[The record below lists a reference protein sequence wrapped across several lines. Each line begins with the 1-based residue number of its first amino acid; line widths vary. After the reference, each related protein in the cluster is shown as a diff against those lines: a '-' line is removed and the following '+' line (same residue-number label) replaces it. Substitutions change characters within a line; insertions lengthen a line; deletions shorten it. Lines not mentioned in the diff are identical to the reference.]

1 MPAKR
6 AEDTQEAVR
15 EAMAR
20 YEAMVLH
27 ERNLDARTG
36 LYRYPQAIS
45 ASEVLRMAG
54 VQSRATLSA
63 GYHDGL
69 KRELDELI
77 SALKCK
83 TGKGKPAKA
92 AAAVEAI
99 SRPDRLDQ
107 LAQTIA
113 ALQFRIIELENE
125 NAALRA
131 SQGTGKVVSMKRP
144 GKLRRGG

>member
-1 MPAKR
+1 MAARR
-6 AEDTQEAVR
+6 AEDTQAAVR

-20 YEAMVLH
+20 YEASILQ
-27 ERNLDARTG
+27 EGNLNPRTG
-36 LYRYPQAIS
+36 RYRYPQAIS

-54 VQSRATLSA
+54 VRSRATLAA

-69 KRELDELI
+69 KHELDDLI
-77 SALKCK
+77 ATLKRK

-92 AAAVEAI
+92 AAATES
-99 SRPDRLDQ
+99 SRADRLDQ

-113 ALQFRIIELENE
+113 ALQFRIIALENE

-131 SQGTGKVVSMKRP
+131 SQATGRVVSI
-144 GKLRRGG
+144 GGPAKGTRIG